1 MKRRVGGLETEY
13 GLVCVRADG
22 SRALE
27 PEAAARELFRPVVA
41 MGRSSNVFLRN
52 AARLYLDV
60 GSHPEYATAECDD
73 WWELVAQD
81 RAGDRIFADLAA
93 QANACLA
100 EDGQDARI
108 HLLKNNVDS
117 AGNAFGSHENY
128 LVDRRGEFTRLP
140 RYLLPFLVTR
150 QIITGAGGVV
160 RSAPE
165 DGTASHR
172 AAAATADGTA
182 READGARFVFSRRS
196 DHMWEA
202 VSSATTRTR
211 PIINTRDEP
220 HGDPTRFRR
229 LHVIVGDSTMSAVST
244 HLRFA
249 TTDLVLRAI
258 ESGRALPELAL
269 HDDIAA
275 IRAVSRD
282 LAGTT
287 PIPLADGG
295 TTTAVEVQQRW
306 LDHVSDLADESE
318 QQTLQDWQRA
328 IDAVRTGDRSW
339 AAENLDWAIKERLF
353 AQVAERRG
361 VGLEDP
367 AIERLDLAYHD
378 IEPAQGVFHALRRR
392 GLAPQGPADERI
404 EAARTTAPTTTRAHL
419 RGQVVTA
426 AQEHGVD
433 HVVDWTTLRLTRPGA
448 MPVQVLD
455 PFTTELPAVDA
466 LLEEIRSH
474 GSGSPRSSMPFA

>member
-1 MKRRVGGLETEY
+1 MKRRVGGLETEF

-27 PEAAARELFRPVVA
+27 PEEAARELFRPVVA

-73 WWELVAQD
+73 WWDLVAQD
-81 RAGDRIFADLAA
+81 RAGERIFADLTA
-93 QANACLA
+93 QADARLA
-100 EDGQDARI
+100 EAGQDARI

-150 QIITGAGGVV
+150 QIVTGAGGV
-160 RSAPE
+160 APAVP
-165 DGTASHR
+165 G
-172 AAAATADGTA
+172 
-182 READGARFVFSRRS
+182 EAGEGAGAQFVFSRRS

-220 HGDPTRFRR
+220 HGDANLYRR
-229 LHVIVGDSTMSAVST
+229 LHVIVGDSTMSEVST

-258 ESGRALPELAL
+258 ESGRALPELGLA
-269 HDDIAA
+269 DDIAA
-275 IRAVSRD
+275 IRAVARD
-282 LAGTT
+282 LTGAAPLPTAG
-287 PIPLADGG
+287 GG
-295 TTTAVEVQQRW
+295 TTSALEVQQRW
-306 LDHVSDLADESE
+306 LDHVADLAEGEETEVLES
-318 QQTLQDWQRA
+318 WQKA
-328 IDAVRTGDRSW
+328 LDAVRTGDRTW
-339 AAENLDWAIKERLF
+339 AAQNLDWAIKERLF
-353 AQVAERRG
+353 TQVRERRG
-361 VGLEDP
+361 IDLEDP

-378 IEPAQGVFHALRRR
+378 IDPARGVFFALQRR
-392 GLAPQGPADERI
+392 GLAPVILPEERI
-404 EAARTTAPTTTRAHL
+404 ERARTIAPTTTRAHL

-433 HVVDWTTLRLTRPGA
+433 HVVDWTTLRLTRRGA
-448 MPVQVLD
+448 MPVQVMD
-455 PFTTELPAVDA
+455 PFATELPAVDA
-466 LLEEIRSH
+466 LLAEIREQ
-474 GSGSPRSSMPFA
+474 GAPAAEPPLA

>member
-1 MKRRVGGLETEY
+1 MGGLETEF

-27 PEAAARELFRPVVA
+27 PEEAARELFRPVVA

-73 WWELVAQD
+73 WWDLVAQD
-81 RAGDRIFADLAA
+81 RAGERIFAELTA
-93 QANACLA
+93 QADARLA
-100 EDGQDARI
+100 EAGHDARI

-117 AGNAFGSHENY
+117 AGNAFGSHENF

-150 QIITGAGGVV
+150 QIVTGAGGV
-160 RSAPE
+160 APAVP
-165 DGTASHR
+165 G
-172 AAAATADGTA
+172 
-182 READGARFVFSRRS
+182 EAGAGAGAQFVFSRRS

-220 HGDPTRFRR
+220 HGDANLYRR
-229 LHVIVGDSTMSAVST
+229 LHVIVGDSTMSEVST

-258 ESGRALPELAL
+258 ESGRALPELGLA
-269 HDDIAA
+269 DDIAA
-275 IRAVSRD
+275 IRAVARD
-282 LAGTT
+282 LTGAAPLPTAG
-287 PIPLADGG
+287 GG
-295 TTTAVEVQQRW
+295 TTTALEVQQRW
-306 LDHVSDLADESE
+306 LDHVVDLAEGEETEVLES
-318 QQTLQDWQRA
+318 WQKA
-328 IDAVRTGDRSW
+328 LDAVRTGDRTW
-339 AAENLDWAIKERLF
+339 AGQNLDWAIKERLF
-353 AQVAERRG
+353 TQVRERRG
-361 VGLEDP
+361 IDLEDP

-378 IEPAQGVFHALRRR
+378 IDPARGVFFALQRR
-392 GLAPQGPADERI
+392 GLAPAILPEERI
-404 EAARTTAPTTTRAHL
+404 ERARTVAPTTTRAHL

-433 HVVDWTTLRLTRPGA
+433 HVVDWTTLRLTRRGA
-448 MPVQVLD
+448 MPVQVMD
-455 PFTTELPAVDA
+455 PFATELPAVDA
-466 LLEEIRSH
+466 LLAEIREQDA
-474 GSGSPRSSMPFA
+474 PAEPPLA

>member
-1 MKRRVGGLETEY
+1 MKRRVGGLETEF

-27 PEAAARELFRPVVA
+27 PEEAARELFRPVVA

-73 WWELVAQD
+73 WWDLVAQD
-81 RAGDRIFADLAA
+81 RAGERIFADLTA
-93 QANACLA
+93 QADARLA
-100 EDGQDARI
+100 EAGQDARI

-150 QIITGAGGVV
+150 QIVTGAGGV
-160 RSAPE
+160 APAVP
-165 DGTASHR
+165 G
-172 AAAATADGTA
+172 
-182 READGARFVFSRRS
+182 EAGEGAGAQFVFSRRS

-220 HGDPTRFRR
+220 HGDANLYRR
-229 LHVIVGDSTMSAVST
+229 LHVIVGDSTMSEVST

-258 ESGRALPELAL
+258 ESGRALPELGLA
-269 HDDIAA
+269 DDIAA
-275 IRAVSRD
+275 IRAVARD
-282 LAGTT
+282 LTGAAPLPTAG
-287 PIPLADGG
+287 GG
-295 TTTAVEVQQRW
+295 TTSVLEVQQRW
-306 LDHVSDLADESE
+306 LDHVADLAEGEETEVLES
-318 QQTLQDWQRA
+318 WQKA
-328 IDAVRTGDRSW
+328 LDAVRTGDRTW
-339 AAENLDWAIKERLF
+339 AAQNLDLAIKERLF
-353 AQVAERRG
+353 TQVRERRG
-361 VGLEDP
+361 IDLEDP

-378 IEPAQGVFHALRRR
+378 IDPARGVFFALQRR
-392 GLAPQGPADERI
+392 GLAPAILPEVRI
-404 EAARTTAPTTTRAHL
+404 ERARTIAPTTTRAHL

-433 HVVDWTTLRLTRPGA
+433 HVVDWTTLRLTRRGA
-448 MPVQVLD
+448 MPVQVMD
-455 PFTTELPAVDA
+455 PFATELPAVDA
-466 LLEEIRSH
+466 LLAEIREQ
-474 GSGSPRSSMPFA
+474 GAPAAEPPLA

>member
-1 MKRRVGGLETEY
+1 MKRRVGGLETEF

-81 RAGDRIFADLAA
+81 RAGERIFADLTA
-93 QANACLA
+93 QANQRLA

-150 QIITGAGGVV
+150 QIVTGAGGV
-160 RSAPE
+160 APAVP
-165 DGTASHR
+165 G
-172 AAAATADGTA
+172 
-182 READGARFVFSRRS
+182 EAGEGAGAQFVFSRRS

-220 HGDPTRFRR
+220 HGDANLYRR
-229 LHVIVGDSTMSAVST
+229 LHVIVGDSTMSEVST

-258 ESGRALPELAL
+258 ESGRALPELGLA
-269 HDDIAA
+269 DDIAA
-275 IRAVSRD
+275 IRAVARD
-282 LAGTT
+282 LTGAAPLPTAG
-287 PIPLADGG
+287 GG
-295 TTTAVEVQQRW
+295 TTTALEVQQRW
-306 LDHVSDLADESE
+306 LDHVADLAEGE
-318 QQTLQDWQRA
+318 ETEVLEAWQKA
-328 IDAVRTGDRSW
+328 LDAVRTGDRTW
-339 AAENLDWAIKERLF
+339 AAQNLDWAIKERLF
-353 AQVAERRG
+353 TQVRERRG
-361 VGLEDP
+361 IDLEDP

-378 IEPAQGVFHALRRR
+378 IDPARGVFFALQRR
-392 GLAPQGPADERI
+392 GLAPAILPEERI
-404 EAARTTAPTTTRAHL
+404 ERARTVAPTTTRAHL

-433 HVVDWTTLRLTRPGA
+433 HVVDWTTLRLTRRGA
-448 MPVQVLD
+448 MPVQVMD
-455 PFTTELPAVDA
+455 PFATELPAVDA
-466 LLEEIRSH
+466 LLAEIREQ
-474 GSGSPRSSMPFA
+474 GAPAAEPPLA

>member
-73 WWELVAQD
+73 WWDLVAQD

-93 QANACLA
+93 QANERLA
-100 EDGQDARI
+100 ADGQDARI

-117 AGNAFGSHENY
+117 AGNAFGSHENF

-150 QIITGAGGVV
+150 QIVTGAGGVV
-160 RSAPE
+160 RSEPE
-165 DGTASHR
+165 DG
-172 AAAATADGTA
+172 AAG
-182 READGARFVFSRRS
+182 GAPAQFVFSRRS

-229 LHVIVGDSTMSAVST
+229 LHVIVGDSTMSEVST

-269 HDDIAA
+269 HDDITA
-275 IRAVSRD
+275 IRAVARD
-282 LAGTT
+282 LTGTA
-287 PIPLADGG
+287 PLPLAGGG
-295 TTTAVEVQQRW
+295 TTTALEVQQRW
-306 LDHVSDLADESE
+306 LDHVTEFADESE
-318 QQTLQDWQRA
+318 QAVLETWQRA
-328 IDAVRTGDRSW
+328 LDTVRTGDRTW
-339 AAENLDWAIKERLF
+339 AAQNLDWAIKERLF
-353 AQVAERRG
+353 TQVAERRG
-361 VGLEDP
+361 VDLGDP

-378 IEPAQGVFHALRRR
+378 IDPGQGVFAALQRR
-392 GLAPQGPADERI
+392 GLAPQRLAEARI

-448 MPVQVLD
+448 MPIQVLD

-466 LLEEIRSH
+466 LLAEIRSQ
-474 GSGSPRSSMPFA
+474 GTAAPAQPMPFA

>member
-1 MKRRVGGLETEY
+1 MKRRVGGLETEF

-27 PEAAARELFRPVVA
+27 PEEAARELFRPVVA

-73 WWELVAQD
+73 WWDLVAQD
-81 RAGDRIFADLAA
+81 RAGERIFAELTA
-93 QANACLA
+93 QADARLA
-100 EDGQDARI
+100 EAGQDARI

-150 QIITGAGGVV
+150 QIVTGAGGV
-160 RSAPE
+160 APAVP
-165 DGTASHR
+165 G
-172 AAAATADGTA
+172 
-182 READGARFVFSRRS
+182 EAGEGAGAQFVFSRRS

-220 HGDPTRFRR
+220 HGDANLYRR
-229 LHVIVGDSTMSAVST
+229 LHVIVGDSTMSEVST

-258 ESGRALPELAL
+258 ESGRALPELGLA
-269 HDDIAA
+269 DDIAA
-275 IRAVSRD
+275 IRAVARD
-282 LAGTT
+282 LTGAAPLPTAG
-287 PIPLADGG
+287 GG
-295 TTTAVEVQQRW
+295 TTTALEVQQRW
-306 LDHVSDLADESE
+306 LDHVADLAEGEETEVLES
-318 QQTLQDWQRA
+318 WQKA
-328 IDAVRTGDRSW
+328 LDAVRTGDRTW
-339 AAENLDWAIKERLF
+339 AAQNLDWAIKERLF
-353 AQVAERRG
+353 TQVRERRRID
-361 VGLEDP
+361 LEDP

-378 IEPAQGVFHALRRR
+378 IDPARGVFFALQRR
-392 GLAPQGPADERI
+392 GLAPAILPEERI
-404 EAARTTAPTTTRAHL
+404 ERARTVAPTTTRAHL

-433 HVVDWTTLRLTRPGA
+433 HVVDWTTLRLTRRGA
-448 MPVQVLD
+448 MPVQVMD
-455 PFTTELPAVDA
+455 PFATELPAVDA
-466 LLEEIRSH
+466 LLAEIREQ
-474 GSGSPRSSMPFA
+474 GAPAAEPPLA

>member
-1 MKRRVGGLETEY
+1 MKRRVGGLETEF

-27 PEAAARELFRPVVA
+27 PEEAARELFRPVVA
-41 MGRSSNVFLRN
+41 MGRSSNVFLGN

-81 RAGDRIFADLAA
+81 RAGERIFADLAA
-93 QANACLA
+93 RADERLA
-100 EDGQDARI
+100 AGGQDARI

-150 QIITGAGGVV
+150 QILTGAGGVV
-160 RSAPE
+160 RPGSPE
-165 DGTASHR
+165 DG
-172 AAAATADGTA
+172 G
-182 READGARFVFSRRS
+182 EAQFVFSRRS

-220 HGDPTRFRR
+220 HGDPTRYRR
-229 LHVIVGDSTMSAVST
+229 LHVIVGDSTMSEVST
-244 HLRFA
+244 RLRFA

-258 ESGRALPELAL
+258 ETGRALPELAL
-269 HDDIAA
+269 ADDIAA
-275 IRAVSRD
+275 IRAVARD
-282 LAGTT
+282 LSGTA
-287 PIPLADGG
+287 PLPTADGG
-295 TTTAVEVQQRW
+295 TTTALEVQQRW
-306 LDHVSDLADESE
+306 LDHVTALAEPEEAEVLE
-318 QQTLQDWQRA
+318 QWQRGL
-328 IDAVRTGDRSW
+328 DAVRTGDRSW
-339 AAENLDWAIKERLF
+339 AATHLDWAIKERLF
-353 AQVAERRG
+353 TQVAERRG
-361 VGLEDP
+361 IDLGDP

-378 IEPAQGVFHALRRR
+378 IDPSRGVFFALQRR
-392 GLAPQGPADERI
+392 GLAPQILSEQRI

-448 MPVQVLD
+448 MPVQVMD
-455 PFTTELPAVDA
+455 PFTTADEKVDA
-466 LLEEIRSH
+466 LLEEIRAA
-474 GSGSPRSSMPFA
+474 GTAAAEMPPA

>member
-1 MKRRVGGLETEY
+1 MKRRVGGLETEF

-81 RAGDRIFADLAA
+81 RAGERIFADLTA
-93 QANACLA
+93 QANQRLA

-117 AGNAFGSHENY
+117 AGNAFGSHENF

-160 RSAPE
+160 RPQGE
-165 DGTASHR
+165 DGV
-172 AAAATADGTA
+172 ADGP
-182 READGARFVFSRRS
+182 GQFVFSRRS

-220 HGDPTRFRR
+220 HGDPSRYRR
-229 LHVIVGDSTMSAVST
+229 LHVIVGDSTMSEVST

-258 ESGRALPELAL
+258 EGGRALPELTL

-275 IRAVSRD
+275 IRAVARD
-282 LAGTT
+282 LTGAA
-287 PIPLADGG
+287 PIPTANGG
-295 TTTAVEVQQRW
+295 TTTALEVQQRW
-306 LDHVSDLADESE
+306 LDHVTPLADEDE
-318 QQTLQDWQRA
+318 QDVLETWQKG

-339 AAENLDWAIKERLF
+339 AATHLDWAIKERLF
-353 AQVAERRG
+353 TQVTERRRI
-361 VGLEDP
+361 GLEDP

-378 IEPAQGVFHALRRR
+378 IDPDHGVFYALQRR
-392 GLAPQGPADERI
+392 GLAPATLPEEQIER
-404 EAARTTAPTTTRAHL
+404 ARTTAPRTTRAHL
-419 RGQVVTA
+419 RGQVVTT

-433 HVVDWTTLRLTRPGA
+433 HVVDWTTLRLTRPGSR
-448 MPVQVLD
+448 PVQVLD
-455 PFTTELPAVDA
+455 PFATELPEVEE
-466 LLEEIRSH
+466 LLSQIRAQ
-474 GSGSPRSSMPFA
+474 GTGPGAEPAPFA

>member
-1 MKRRVGGLETEY
+1 MKRRVGGLETEF

-27 PEAAARELFRPVVA
+27 PEEAARELFRPVVA

-73 WWELVAQD
+73 WWDLVAQD
-81 RAGDRIFADLAA
+81 RAGERIFAELTA
-93 QANACLA
+93 QADARLA
-100 EDGQDARI
+100 EAGQDARI

-150 QIITGAGGVV
+150 QIVTGAGGV
-160 RSAPE
+160 APAVP
-165 DGTASHR
+165 G
-172 AAAATADGTA
+172 
-182 READGARFVFSRRS
+182 EAGEGAGAQFVFSRRS

-220 HGDPTRFRR
+220 HGDANLYRR
-229 LHVIVGDSTMSAVST
+229 LHVIVGDSTMSEVST

-258 ESGRALPELAL
+258 ESGRALPELGLA
-269 HDDIAA
+269 DDIAA
-275 IRAVSRD
+275 IRAVARD
-282 LAGTT
+282 LTGAAPLPTAG
-287 PIPLADGG
+287 GG
-295 TTTAVEVQQRW
+295 TTSALEVQQRW
-306 LDHVSDLADESE
+306 LDHVADLAEGEETEVLES
-318 QQTLQDWQRA
+318 WQKA
-328 IDAVRTGDRSW
+328 LDAVRTGDRTW
-339 AAENLDWAIKERLF
+339 AAQNLDWAIKERLF
-353 AQVAERRG
+353 TQVRERRG
-361 VGLEDP
+361 IDLEDP

-378 IEPAQGVFHALRRR
+378 IDPARGVFFALQRR
-392 GLAPQGPADERI
+392 GLAPVILPEERI
-404 EAARTTAPTTTRAHL
+404 ERARTIAPTTTRAHL

-433 HVVDWTTLRLTRPGA
+433 HVVDWTTLRLTRRGA
-448 MPVQVLD
+448 MPVQVMD
-455 PFTTELPAVDA
+455 PFATELPAVDA
-466 LLEEIRSH
+466 LLAEIREQ
-474 GSGSPRSSMPFA
+474 GAPAAEPPLA

>member
-1 MKRRVGGLETEY
+1 MKRRVGGLETEF

-81 RAGDRIFADLAA
+81 RAGERIFADLTA
-93 QANACLA
+93 QANQRLA

-150 QIITGAGGVV
+150 QIVTGAGGV
-160 RSAPE
+160 APAVP
-165 DGTASHR
+165 G
-172 AAAATADGTA
+172 
-182 READGARFVFSRRS
+182 EAGEGAGAQFVFSRRS

-220 HGDPTRFRR
+220 HGDANLYRR
-229 LHVIVGDSTMSAVST
+229 LHVIVGDSTMSEVST

-258 ESGRALPELAL
+258 ESGRALPELGLA
-269 HDDIAA
+269 DDIAA
-275 IRAVSRD
+275 IRAVARD
-282 LAGTT
+282 LTGAAPLPTAG
-287 PIPLADGG
+287 GG
-295 TTTAVEVQQRW
+295 TTTALEVQQRW
-306 LDHVSDLADESE
+306 LDHVADLAEGEETEVLES
-318 QQTLQDWQRA
+318 WQKA
-328 IDAVRTGDRSW
+328 LDAVRTGDRTW
-339 AAENLDWAIKERLF
+339 AAQNLDWAIKERLF
-353 AQVAERRG
+353 TQVRERRG
-361 VGLEDP
+361 IDLEDP

-378 IEPAQGVFHALRRR
+378 IDPARGVFFALQRR
-392 GLAPQGPADERI
+392 GLAPAILPEERI
-404 EAARTTAPTTTRAHL
+404 ERARTIAPTTTRAHL

-433 HVVDWTTLRLTRPGA
+433 HVVDWTTLRLTRRGA
-448 MPVQVLD
+448 MPVQVMD
-455 PFTTELPAVDA
+455 PFATELPAVDA
-466 LLEEIRSH
+466 LLAEIREQ
-474 GSGSPRSSMPFA
+474 GAPAAEPPLA

>member
-1 MKRRVGGLETEY
+1 MKRRVGGLETEF
-13 GLVCVRADG
+13 GLVCVRSDG

-41 MGRSSNVFLRN
+41 MGRSSNVFLPN

-81 RAGDRIFADLAA
+81 RAGERIFADLAA
-93 QANACLA
+93 QANQRLA
-100 EDGQDARI
+100 EAGQDARI

-140 RYLLPFLVTR
+140 RFLLPFLVTR
-150 QIITGAGGVV
+150 QIVTGAGGVV
-160 RSAPE
+160 R
-165 DGTASHR
+165 DGS
-172 AAAATADGTA
+172 ADGT
-182 READGARFVFSRRS
+182 DKGARFVFSRRS

-229 LHVIVGDSTMSAVST
+229 LHVIVGDSTMSEVST

-258 ESGRALPELAL
+258 ESGRALPQLAL
-269 HDDIAA
+269 HDDISA

-282 LAGTT
+282 LSGAA
-287 PIPLADGG
+287 PIPTADGHA
-295 TTTAVEVQQRW
+295 TTALDVQQRW
-306 LDHVSDLADESE
+306 LDHVADLADERE
-318 QQTLQDWQRA
+318 QEVLETWQKA
-328 IDAVRTGDRSW
+328 LDAVRTGDRSW
-339 AAENLDWAIKERLF
+339 AATHLDWAIKERLF
-353 AQVAERRG
+353 TQVAERRG
-361 VGLEDP
+361 VDLADP

-378 IEPAQGVFHALRRR
+378 IDPAHSVFHALQRR
-392 GLAPQGPADERI
+392 GLAPSGIPEQRI
-404 EAARTTAPTTTRAHL
+404 EQARTTAPTTTRAHL

-426 AQEHGVD
+426 AQEQGVD

-455 PFTTELPAVDA
+455 PFATSLPEVDA
-466 LLEEIRSH
+466 LLEEIRAL
-474 GSGSPRSSMPFA
+474 GATAPAPPA

>member
-1 MKRRVGGLETEY
+1 MKRRVGGLETEF

-27 PEAAARELFRPVVA
+27 PEEAARELFRPVVA

-73 WWELVAQD
+73 WWDLVAQD
-81 RAGDRIFADLAA
+81 RAGERIFAELTA
-93 QANACLA
+93 QADARLA
-100 EDGQDARI
+100 EAGQDARI

-117 AGNAFGSHENY
+117 AGNAFGSHENF

-150 QIITGAGGVV
+150 QIVTGAGGV
-160 RSAPE
+160 APAVP
-165 DGTASHR
+165 G
-172 AAAATADGTA
+172 
-182 READGARFVFSRRS
+182 EAGEGAGAQFVFSRRS

-220 HGDPTRFRR
+220 HGDANLYRR
-229 LHVIVGDSTMSAVST
+229 LHVIVGDSTMSEVST

-258 ESGRALPELAL
+258 ESGRALPELGLA
-269 HDDIAA
+269 DDIAA
-275 IRAVSRD
+275 IRAVARD
-282 LAGTT
+282 LTGAAPLPTAG
-287 PIPLADGG
+287 GG
-295 TTTAVEVQQRW
+295 TTSALEVQQRW
-306 LDHVSDLADESE
+306 LDHVADLAEGEETEVLES
-318 QQTLQDWQRA
+318 WQKA
-328 IDAVRTGDRSW
+328 LDAVRTGDRTW
-339 AAENLDWAIKERLF
+339 AAQNLDWAIKERLF
-353 AQVAERRG
+353 TQVRERRG
-361 VGLEDP
+361 IDLEDP

-378 IEPAQGVFHALRRR
+378 IDPARGVFFALQRR
-392 GLAPQGPADERI
+392 GLAPAILPEERI
-404 EAARTTAPTTTRAHL
+404 ERARTVAPTTTRAHL
-419 RGQVVTA
+419 RSQVVTA

-433 HVVDWTTLRLTRPGA
+433 HVVDWTTLRLTRRGA
-448 MPVQVLD
+448 MPVQVMD
-455 PFTTELPAVDA
+455 PFATELPAVDA
-466 LLEEIRSH
+466 LLAEIREQ
-474 GSGSPRSSMPFA
+474 GAPAAEPPLA

>member
-1 MKRRVGGLETEY
+1 MRRRVGGLETEF

-81 RAGDRIFADLAA
+81 RAGERIFADLVS
-93 QANACLA
+93 QANERLA
-100 EDGQDARI
+100 ADGQDARI

-117 AGNAFGSHENY
+117 AGNAFGSHENF

-160 RSAPE
+160 RDE
-165 DGTASHR
+165 
-172 AAAATADGTA
+172 
-182 READGARFVFSRRS
+182 EGARFVFSRRS

-229 LHVIVGDSTMSAVST
+229 LHVIVGDSTMSEVST

-258 ESGRALPELAL
+258 ESGRGLPELTL

-275 IRAVSRD
+275 IRAVARD
-282 LAGTT
+282 LTGTAAVPT
-287 PIPLADGG
+287 RNGG
-295 TTTAVEVQQRW
+295 TTSAIEVQQRW
-306 LDHVSDLADESE
+306 LDHVTDLAEESE
-318 QQTLQDWQRA
+318 RTVLETWQRG

-339 AAENLDWAIKERLF
+339 AATHLDWAIKERLF
-353 AQVAERRG
+353 QQVTERRG
-361 VGLEDP
+361 VDLADP

-378 IEPAQGVFHALRRR
+378 IDPSQSVFHALQRR
-392 GLAPQGPADERI
+392 GLAPRTLPEERI
-404 EAARTTAPTTTRAHL
+404 ESARTTAPSTTRAHL
-419 RGQVVTA
+419 RGLVVAA
-426 AQEHGVD
+426 AQEYGVD
-433 HVVDWTTLRLTRPGA
+433 HVVDWTTLRLTRAGA

-455 PFTTELPAVDA
+455 PFATELPAVDA
-466 LLEEIRSH
+466 LLAEIRSV
-474 GSGSPRSSMPFA
+474 GRSAGGRPDPAPFA

>member
-1 MKRRVGGLETEY
+1 MKRRVGGLETEF

-27 PEAAARELFRPVVA
+27 PEEAARELFRPVVA

-73 WWELVAQD
+73 WWDLVAQD
-81 RAGDRIFADLAA
+81 RAGERIFAELTA
-93 QANACLA
+93 QADERLA
-100 EDGQDARI
+100 EAGQDARI

-150 QIITGAGGVV
+150 QIVTGAGGV
-160 RSAPE
+160 APAVP
-165 DGTASHR
+165 G
-172 AAAATADGTA
+172 
-182 READGARFVFSRRS
+182 EAGEGAGAQFVFSRRS

-220 HGDPTRFRR
+220 HGDANLYRR
-229 LHVIVGDSTMSAVST
+229 LHVIVGDSTMSEVST

-258 ESGRALPELAL
+258 ESGRALPELGLA
-269 HDDIAA
+269 DDIAA
-275 IRAVSRD
+275 IRAVARD
-282 LAGTT
+282 LTGAAPLPTAG
-287 PIPLADGG
+287 GG
-295 TTTAVEVQQRW
+295 TTTALEVQQRW
-306 LDHVSDLADESE
+306 LDHVADLAEGEETEVLES
-318 QQTLQDWQRA
+318 WQKA
-328 IDAVRTGDRSW
+328 LDAVRTGDRTW
-339 AAENLDWAIKERLF
+339 AAQNLDWAIKERLF
-353 AQVAERRG
+353 TQVRERRG
-361 VGLEDP
+361 IDLEDP

-378 IEPAQGVFHALRRR
+378 IDPARGVFFALQRR
-392 GLAPQGPADERI
+392 GLAPAILPEVRI
-404 EAARTTAPTTTRAHL
+404 ERARTIAPTTTRAHL

-433 HVVDWTTLRLTRPGA
+433 HVVDWTTLRLTRRGA
-448 MPVQVLD
+448 MPVQVMD
-455 PFTTELPAVDA
+455 PFATELPAVDA
-466 LLEEIRSH
+466 LLAEIREQ
-474 GSGSPRSSMPFA
+474 GAPAAEPPLA

>member
-1 MKRRVGGLETEY
+1 MKRRVGGLETEF

-27 PEAAARELFRPVVA
+27 PEEAARELFRPVVA

-73 WWELVAQD
+73 WWDLVAQD
-81 RAGDRIFADLAA
+81 RAGERIFAELTA
-93 QANACLA
+93 QADARLA
-100 EDGQDARI
+100 EAGQDARI

-150 QIITGAGGVV
+150 QIVTGAGGV
-160 RSAPE
+160 APAVP
-165 DGTASHR
+165 G
-172 AAAATADGTA
+172 
-182 READGARFVFSRRS
+182 EAGEGAGAQFVFSRRS

-220 HGDPTRFRR
+220 HGDANLYRR
-229 LHVIVGDSTMSAVST
+229 LHVIVGDSTMSEVST

-258 ESGRALPELAL
+258 ESGRALPELGLA
-269 HDDIAA
+269 DDIAA
-275 IRAVSRD
+275 IRAVARD
-282 LAGTT
+282 LTGAAPLPTAG
-287 PIPLADGG
+287 GG
-295 TTTAVEVQQRW
+295 TTTALEVQQRW
-306 LDHVSDLADESE
+306 LDHVADLAEGE
-318 QQTLQDWQRA
+318 ETEVLEAWQKA
-328 IDAVRTGDRSW
+328 LDAVRTGDRTW
-339 AAENLDWAIKERLF
+339 AAQNLDWAIKERLF
-353 AQVAERRG
+353 TQVRERRG
-361 VGLEDP
+361 IDLEDP

-378 IEPAQGVFHALRRR
+378 IDPARGVFFALQRR
-392 GLAPQGPADERI
+392 GLAPAILPEERI
-404 EAARTTAPTTTRAHL
+404 ERARTIAPTSTRAHL

-433 HVVDWTTLRLTRPGA
+433 HVVDWTTLRLTRRGA
-448 MPVQVLD
+448 MPVQVMD
-455 PFTTELPAVDA
+455 PFATELPAVDA
-466 LLEEIRSH
+466 LLAEIREQ
-474 GSGSPRSSMPFA
+474 GAPAAEPPLA

>member
-1 MKRRVGGLETEY
+1 MMRRVGGLETEF

-81 RAGDRIFADLAA
+81 RAGERIFADLAA
-93 QANACLA
+93 QADRRLA
-100 EDGQDARI
+100 DDGQDARI

-160 RSAPE
+160 TDP
-165 DGTASHR
+165 DGT
-172 AAAATADGTA
+172 G
-182 READGARFVFSRRS
+182 RFVFSRRS

-202 VSSATTRTR
+202 ISSATTRTR

-229 LHVIVGDSTMSAVST
+229 LHVIVGDSTMSEVST

-249 TTDLVLRAI
+249 TTDLVLRVI
-258 ESGRALPELAL
+258 ESGRSLPELAL

-275 IRAVSRD
+275 IRAVARD
-282 LAGTT
+282 LTGQQ
-287 PIPLADGG
+287 PIPTANGG
-295 TTTAVEVQQRW
+295 STTAVQVQQRW
-306 LDHVSDLADESE
+306 LDLAAEVAQEGEE
-318 QQTLQDWQRA
+318 QQVLETWQKA
-328 IDAVRTGDRSW
+328 LDAVRTGDRSW
-339 AAENLDWAIKERLF
+339 AATHLDWAIKEQLVG
-353 AQVAERRG
+353 QVAARL
-361 VGLEDP
+361 GLDLSAPE
-367 AIERLDLAYHD
+367 IERLDLAYHD
-378 IEPAQGVFHALRRR
+378 IAPAHSVFQALQRR
-392 GLAPQGPADERI
+392 GLAPSVLQEQRVED
-404 EAARTTAPTTTRAHL
+404 AREQAPRTTRAHL

-426 AQEHGVD
+426 AQQHGVD

-455 PFTTELPAVDA
+455 PFATSLPAVDA
-466 LLEEIRSH
+466 LLAEIRAL
-474 GSGSPRSSMPFA
+474 GADAPPPAPPA

>member
-1 MKRRVGGLETEY
+1 MKRRVGGLETEF

-27 PEAAARELFRPVVA
+27 PEEAARELFRPVVA

-73 WWELVAQD
+73 WWDLVAQD
-81 RAGDRIFADLAA
+81 RAGERIFAELTA
-93 QANACLA
+93 QADERLA
-100 EDGQDARI
+100 EAGQDARI

-117 AGNAFGSHENY
+117 AGNAFGSHENF

-150 QIITGAGGVV
+150 QIVTGAGGV
-160 RSAPE
+160 APVVP
-165 DGTASHR
+165 G
-172 AAAATADGTA
+172 
-182 READGARFVFSRRS
+182 EAGAGAGAQFVFSRRS

-220 HGDPTRFRR
+220 HGDANLYRR
-229 LHVIVGDSTMSAVST
+229 LHVIVGDSTMSEVST

-258 ESGRALPELAL
+258 ESGRALPELGLA
-269 HDDIAA
+269 DDIAA
-275 IRAVSRD
+275 IRAVARD
-282 LAGTT
+282 LTGAAPLPTAG
-287 PIPLADGG
+287 GG
-295 TTTAVEVQQRW
+295 TTTALEVQQRW
-306 LDHVSDLADESE
+306 LDHVADLAEGE
-318 QQTLQDWQRA
+318 ETEVLETWQKA
-328 IDAVRTGDRSW
+328 LDAVRTGDRTW
-339 AAENLDWAIKERLF
+339 AGQNLDWAIKERLF
-353 AQVAERRG
+353 AQVMERRG
-361 VGLEDP
+361 IDLEDP

-378 IEPAQGVFHALRRR
+378 IDPARGVFFALQRR
-392 GLAPQGPADERI
+392 GLAPAILPEERI
-404 EAARTTAPTTTRAHL
+404 ERARTIAPTTTRAHL

-433 HVVDWTTLRLTRPGA
+433 HVVDWTTLRLTRRGA
-448 MPVQVLD
+448 MPVQVMD
-455 PFTTELPAVDA
+455 PFATELPAVDA
-466 LLEEIRSH
+466 LLAEIREQDA
-474 GSGSPRSSMPFA
+474 PAEPPLA

>member
-1 MKRRVGGLETEY
+1 MKRRVGGLETEF

-27 PEAAARELFRPVVA
+27 PEEAARELFRPVVA

-52 AARLYLDV
+52 ASRLYLDV

-81 RAGDRIFADLAA
+81 RAGERIFAELTS
-93 QANACLA
+93 QADARLA
-100 EDGQDARI
+100 EAGHDARI

-150 QIITGAGGVV
+150 QIVTGAGGV
-160 RSAPE
+160 APAVE
-165 DGTASHR
+165 G
-172 AAAATADGTA
+172 
-182 READGARFVFSRRS
+182 EAGRGAGAQFVFSRRS

-220 HGDPTRFRR
+220 HGDANLYRR
-229 LHVIVGDSTMSAVST
+229 LHVIAGDSTMSEVST

-258 ESGRALPELAL
+258 ESGRALPELGLA
-269 HDDIAA
+269 DDIAA
-275 IRAVSRD
+275 IRAVARD
-282 LAGTT
+282 LTGTA
-287 PIPLADGG
+287 PLATSGGG
-295 TTTAVEVQQRW
+295 TITALEVQQRW
-306 LDHVSDLADESE
+306 LDHVADLAEGE
-318 QQTLQDWQRA
+318 ETEVLETWQRA
-328 IDAVRTGDRSW
+328 LDAVRTGDRAW
-339 AAENLDWAIKERLF
+339 AAANLDWAIKERLF
-353 AQVAERRG
+353 TQVMERRG
-361 VGLEDP
+361 IDLDDP

-378 IEPAQGVFHALRRR
+378 IDPARGVFHALQRR
-392 GLAPQGPADERI
+392 GLAPSALPEERI
-404 EAARTTAPTTTRAHL
+404 ERARTTAPTTTRAHL
-419 RGQVVTA
+419 RGQVVSA
-426 AQEHGVD
+426 AQEHRVD
-433 HVVDWTTLRLTRPGA
+433 HVVDWTTLRLTRQGSI
-448 MPVQVLD
+448 PVQVLD
-455 PFTTELPAVDA
+455 PFATEHPAVEA
-466 LLEEIRSH
+466 LLAEIR
-474 GSGSPRSSMPFA
+474 GQGRPDPEPPPA

>member
-52 AARLYLDV
+52 ASRLYLDV

-93 QANACLA
+93 QANERLA
-100 EDGQDARI
+100 ADGQDARL

-117 AGNAFGSHENY
+117 AGNAFGSHENF

-150 QIITGAGGVV
+150 QIVTGAGGVV
-160 RSAPE
+160 RTAPS
-165 DGTASHR
+165 DAASGHR
-172 AAAATADGTA
+172 PADGGETA
-182 READGARFVFSRRS
+182 PVPAQFVFSRRS

-229 LHVIVGDSTMSAVST
+229 LHVIVGDSTMSEVST
-244 HLRFA
+244 RLRFA

-258 ESGRALPELAL
+258 ESGRALPELSL

-275 IRAVSRD
+275 IRAVARD
-282 LAGTT
+282 LTGGA
-287 PIPLADGG
+287 PLPLAGGG
-295 TTTAVEVQQRW
+295 TTTAIEVQQRW
-306 LDHVSDLADESE
+306 LDHVSPLADETE
-318 QQTLQDWQRA
+318 QDILAQWQRA
-328 IDAVRTGDRSW
+328 IDAVRTGDRTW
-339 AAENLDWAIKERLF
+339 AAQNLDWAIKERLF
-353 AQVAERRG
+353 TQVAERRG

-378 IEPAQGVFHALRRR
+378 IDPTQSIFHALQRR
-392 GLAPQGPADERI
+392 GLAPRVLDEARI

-455 PFTTELPAVDA
+455 PFATELPAVDA
-466 LLEEIRSH
+466 LLEEIRS
-474 GSGSPRSSMPFA
+474 SGEAAPSAPTPFA

>member
-1 MKRRVGGLETEY
+1 MKRRVGGLETEF

-27 PEAAARELFRPVVA
+27 PEEAARELFRPVVA

-73 WWELVAQD
+73 WWDLVAQD
-81 RAGDRIFADLAA
+81 RAGERIFAELTA
-93 QANACLA
+93 QADARLA
-100 EDGQDARI
+100 EAGQDARI

-150 QIITGAGGVV
+150 QIVTGAGGV
-160 RSAPE
+160 APAVP
-165 DGTASHR
+165 G
-172 AAAATADGTA
+172 
-182 READGARFVFSRRS
+182 EAGAGAGAQFVFSRRS

-220 HGDPTRFRR
+220 HGDANLYRR
-229 LHVIVGDSTMSAVST
+229 LHVIVGDSTMSEVST

-258 ESGRALPELAL
+258 ESGRALPELSLA
-269 HDDIAA
+269 DDIAA
-275 IRAVSRD
+275 IRSVARD
-282 LAGTT
+282 LTGAAPLPTAG
-287 PIPLADGG
+287 GG
-295 TTTAVEVQQRW
+295 TTTALEVQQRW
-306 LDHVSDLADESE
+306 LDHVADLAEGEETEVLES
-318 QQTLQDWQRA
+318 WQKA
-328 IDAVRTGDRSW
+328 LDAVRTGDRTW
-339 AAENLDWAIKERLF
+339 AAQNLDWAIKERLF
-353 AQVAERRG
+353 AQVTERRG
-361 VGLEDP
+361 IDLEDS

-378 IEPAQGVFHALRRR
+378 IDPARGVFFALQRR
-392 GLAPQGPADERI
+392 GLAPAILPGERI
-404 EAARTTAPTTTRAHL
+404 ERARTVAPTTTRAHL

-433 HVVDWTTLRLTRPGA
+433 HVVDWTTLRLTRRGA
-448 MPVQVLD
+448 MPVQVMD
-455 PFTTELPAVDA
+455 PFATELPAVDA
-466 LLEEIRSH
+466 LLAEIREQ
-474 GSGSPRSSMPFA
+474 GAPAAEPPLA

>member
-1 MKRRVGGLETEY
+1 MRRRVGGLETEF

-22 SRALE
+22 TRALE

-41 MGRSSNVFLRN
+41 QGRSSNVFLRN

-73 WWELVAQD
+73 WWDLVAQD
-81 RAGDRIFADLAA
+81 LAGERILGELVDG
-93 QANACLA
+93 ANARFREA
-100 EDGQDARI
+100 GEDARI

-117 AGNAFGSHENY
+117 QGNAFGSHENY

-150 QIITGAGGVV
+150 QIVTGAGGVV
-160 RSAPE
+160 VDRPHGEPQAP
-165 DGTASHR
+165 GT
-172 AAAATADGTA
+172 
-182 READGARFVFSRRS
+182 ARFVFSRRS

-229 LHVIVGDSTMSAVST
+229 LHVIVGDSTMSEVST

-249 TTDLVLRAI
+249 TTDLVLRLI
-258 ESGRALPELAL
+258 ESGRTLPELAL
-269 HDDIAA
+269 ADDIAA
-275 IRAVSRD
+275 IRTVARD
-282 LAGTT
+282 LTGAEAL
-287 PIPLADGG
+287 PLEGGG
-295 TTTAVEVQQRW
+295 TTSALEVQQRW
-306 LDHVSDLADESE
+306 LDLAATVAEASE
-318 QQTLQDWQRA
+318 QPVLEDWQRA
-328 IDAVRTGDRSW
+328 LDAVRTGDRSW
-339 AAENLDWAIKERLF
+339 AASHLDWAIKERLVE
-353 AQVAERRG
+353 QVRARRG

-367 AIERLDLAYHD
+367 SIERLDLAYHD
-378 IEPAQGVFHALRRR
+378 IDPTQSVFAALRRR
-392 GLAPQGPADERI
+392 GLAPQVLPEERV
-404 EAARTTAPTTTRAHL
+404 ERARTVAPATTRAHL

-426 AQEHGVD
+426 ALEEGVD
-433 HVVDWTTLRLTRPGA
+433 HVVDWTTMRLTRSGS

-455 PFTTELPAVDA
+455 PFTTESPEVDA
-466 LLEEIRSH
+466 LLARIRGEEP
-474 GSGSPRSSMPFA
+474 GAAAPV

>member
-1 MKRRVGGLETEY
+1 MRRRVGGLETEF

-22 SRALE
+22 TRALE

-41 MGRSSNVFLRN
+41 QGRSSNVFLRN

-73 WWELVAQD
+73 WWDLVAQD
-81 RAGDRIFADLAA
+81 LAGERILGELVDG
-93 QANACLA
+93 ANARFREA
-100 EDGQDARI
+100 GEDARI

-117 AGNAFGSHENY
+117 QGNAFGSHENY

-150 QIITGAGGVV
+150 QIVTGAGGVV
-160 RSAPE
+160 VDRPHGEPQAP
-165 DGTASHR
+165 GT
-172 AAAATADGTA
+172 
-182 READGARFVFSRRS
+182 ARFVFSRRS

-229 LHVIVGDSTMSAVST
+229 LHVIVGDSTMSEVST

-249 TTDLVLRAI
+249 TTDLVLRLI
-258 ESGRALPELAL
+258 ESGRTLPELAL
-269 HDDIAA
+269 ADDIAA
-275 IRAVSRD
+275 IRTVARD
-282 LAGTT
+282 LTGAEAL
-287 PIPLADGG
+287 PLEGGG
-295 TTTAVEVQQRW
+295 TTSALEVQQRW
-306 LDHVSDLADESE
+306 LDLAATVAEASE
-318 QQTLQDWQRA
+318 QPVLEDWQRA
-328 IDAVRTGDRSW
+328 LDAVRTGDRSW
-339 AAENLDWAIKERLF
+339 AASHLDWAIKERLVE
-353 AQVAERRG
+353 QVRARRG

-367 AIERLDLAYHD
+367 SIERLDLAYHD
-378 IEPAQGVFHALRRR
+378 IDPTQSVFAALRRR
-392 GLAPQGPADERI
+392 GLAPQVLPEERV
-404 EAARTTAPTTTRAHL
+404 ERARTVAPASTRAQL

-426 AQEHGVD
+426 AGEGGVD
-433 HVVDWTTLRLTRPGA
+433 HVVDWTTMRLTRSGS

-455 PFTTELPAVDA
+455 PFTTESPEVDA
-466 LLEEIRSH
+466 LLARIRGEEP
-474 GSGSPRSSMPFA
+474 GAAAPV

>member
-1 MKRRVGGLETEY
+1 MKRRVGGLETEF

-27 PEAAARELFRPVVA
+27 PEEAARELFRPVVA

-52 AARLYLDV
+52 ASRLYLDV

-81 RAGDRIFADLAA
+81 RAGERIFAELTRTADER
-93 QANACLA
+93 LA
-100 EDGQDARI
+100 EAGQDARI

-150 QIITGAGGVV
+150 QIVTGAGGV
-160 RSAPE
+160 APAVE
-165 DGTASHR
+165 G
-172 AAAATADGTA
+172 
-182 READGARFVFSRRS
+182 EAGRGAGAQFVFSRRS

-220 HGDPTRFRR
+220 HGDANLYRR
-229 LHVIVGDSTMSAVST
+229 LHVIVGDSTMSEVST

-258 ESGRALPELAL
+258 ESGRALPELGLA
-269 HDDIAA
+269 DDIAA
-275 IRAVSRD
+275 IRAVARD
-282 LAGTT
+282 LTGTAPLPNAG
-287 PIPLADGG
+287 GG
-295 TTTAVEVQQRW
+295 TVTALEIQQRW
-306 LDHVSDLADESE
+306 LDHVADLAEGEESQVLE
-318 QQTLQDWQRA
+318 TWQKA
-328 IDAVRTGDRSW
+328 LDAVRTGDRAW
-339 AAENLDWAIKERLF
+339 ASQNLDWAIKERLF
-353 AQVAERRG
+353 TQVMERRG
-361 VGLEDP
+361 IDLEDP

-378 IEPAQGVFHALRRR
+378 IDPSRGVFFALQRR
-392 GLAPQGPADERI
+392 GLAPAVLPEERI
-404 EAARTTAPTTTRAHL
+404 EAARRIAPTTTRAHL

-433 HVVDWTTLRLTRPGA
+433 HVVDWTTLRLTRQGA

-455 PFTTELPAVDA
+455 PFATEHPAVDA
-466 LLEEIRSH
+466 LLEEIRAQG
-474 GSGSPRSSMPFA
+474 GSAAVPPPA